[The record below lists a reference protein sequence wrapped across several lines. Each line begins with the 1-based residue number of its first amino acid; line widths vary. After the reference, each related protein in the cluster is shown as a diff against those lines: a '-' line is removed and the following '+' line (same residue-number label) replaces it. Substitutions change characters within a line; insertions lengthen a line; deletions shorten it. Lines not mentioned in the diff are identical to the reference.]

1 MTVLHILAIDPAY
14 QRRGLGSMLIRP
26 GLEAAD
32 KADAHTYIEASP
44 AGLGLYLKH
53 GWEVV
58 DELVIDMEKHGV
70 YGDEKFAHNKNLMR
84 EPGAPNKIGK
94 VDVGKLTG

>member
-1 MTVLHILAIDPAY
+1 
-14 QRRGLGSMLIRP
+14 MLIRP

-32 KADAHTYIEASP
+32 NAGAQTYIEASP
-44 AGLGLYLKH
+44 SGLGLYLKH
-53 GWEVV
+53 GWEPV
-58 DELVIDMEKHGV
+58 DEIVIDMRAHGV
-70 YGDEKFAHNKNLMR
+70 HGGEEIAHTKFLMR